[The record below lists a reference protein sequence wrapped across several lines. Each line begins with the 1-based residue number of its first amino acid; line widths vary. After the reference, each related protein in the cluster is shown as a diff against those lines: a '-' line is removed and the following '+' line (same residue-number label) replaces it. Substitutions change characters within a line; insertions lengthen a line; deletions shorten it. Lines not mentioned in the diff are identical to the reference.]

1 MLKLPLLVLVLVLV
15 LGCVEVCCG
24 ASVKHNDTAVAEWLR
39 QCPDPSS
46 PCCRIW
52 HRAVLK
58 SEQARQSFL
67 SSVLDPKLAA
77 FDAFDRYEPTW
88 GCEAIERVPS
98 MGGDGPKWLC
108 GAEVTRNH
116 ALVYSFGS
124 NGDTQFEEGVRVLF
138 PSSEIFIFD
147 PTMSTD
153 GVAEVKRRGFNLIE
167 SGLVPRGD
175 TSFVHAKVAKYYR
188 MLKHLMVLQLVPPV
202 QQSMAGRDLMQ
213 HMRALEHAGRT
224 IDILKMDIDAME
236 YAALNNIKIGIC
248 YLMSLFN
255 TIVHT
260 LIEHSLVGQESVPM
274 VTCGWGNY

>member
-1 MLKLPLLVLVLVLV
+1 
-15 LGCVEVCCG
+15 
-24 ASVKHNDTAVAEWLR
+24 
-39 QCPDPSS
+39 
-46 PCCRIW
+46 
-52 HRAVLK
+52 
-58 SEQARQSFL
+58 
-67 SSVLDPKLAA
+67 
-77 FDAFDRYEPTW
+77 FDRYEPTW

-124 NGDTQFEEGVRVLF
+124 NGDTQFEEGVRDLL

-175 TSFVHAKVAKYYR
+175 TSFVHAKVAKYY
-188 MLKHLMVLQLVPPV
+188 H
-202 QQSMAGRDLMQ
+202 LMQ
-213 HMRALEHAGRT
+213 HMRALGHAGRT

-236 YAALNNIKIGIC
+236 YASLNKCTDGDVRVGQ
-248 YLMSLFN
+248 L
-255 TIVHT
+255 
-260 LIEHSLVGQESVPM
+260 LIEMHAYPNKIEFVREKIVALMAQLSNCNLRMFSKERNHWGCAGFKCVEFSFVGPSHAFNVYQNSRPAC
-274 VTCGWGNY
+274 TNWP